1 MSENINKKSV
11 NVLVVAN
18 SKRVDA
24 WLQPLNG
31 VAQGNITTIVSGGVR
46 YHFTQS
52 LDLDKA
58 LKLLPMLRSDV
69 IIVDRGDRREIEGFI
84 RKVRKFEKDR
94 HSGIVICSSAAY
106 NGQEAVG
113 VLDAGADEYICRET
127 SSSEILARI
136 KSLFRTKSVA
146 DELRRANYKL
156 ERLSLTDELTGLHN
170 MRSFDGEFETMIT
183 RTRERCSK
191 GLGVLMLDLDHFKF
205 VNDSSN
211 HLVGS
216 YVISE
221 VGRLIRESSILPKNS
236 VPARF
241 GGDEYVIACHVN
253 SFSELE
259 AIAKK
264 LKDLIAKTVFRKDGY
279 VIQVSTCIGFCW
291 VPEGFNGTKDSPIKT
306 ADLMLYESKKCGRN
320 LVTGKSLGN
329 TVDFDHVGRPHLING
344 QSSSNHHRISRIH
357 NF

>member
-1 MSENINKKSV
+1 MLGNINKKSV
-11 NVLVVAN
+11 NVLVVAT
-18 SKRVDA
+18 SKRFDA
-24 WLQPLNG
+24 WLRPLNT
-31 VAQGNITTIVSGGVR
+31 VTQGNITTVAAEGVR

-52 LDLDKA
+52 SNLDKA

-69 IIVDRGDRREIEGFI
+69 IIIGCGDRQDIEGFI
-84 RKVRKFEKDR
+84 RRVRKLEKDR
-94 HSGIVICSSAAY
+94 HSGIVVCSSLSY
-106 NGQEAVG
+106 DDKEAVT
-113 VLDAGADEYICRET
+113 VLNAGADEYVSRDI

-136 KSLFRTKSVA
+136 KSLFRTKSAA

-170 MRSFDGEFETMIT
+170 MRSFEAEFELMIT
-183 RTRERCSK
+183 RIRDGSSK

-221 VGRLIRESSILPKNS
+221 VGSLIRESNILPKGS

-241 GGDEYVIACHVN
+241 GGDEYIIACPVD
-253 SFSELE
+253 SFSELGE
-259 AIAKK
+259 IAKK

-279 VIQVSTCIGFCW
+279 VIQVSTCVGFCW
-291 VPEGFNGTKDSPIKT
+291 VAEGFSGAKDSPIKT
-306 ADLMLYESKKCGRN
+306 ADLMLYQSKKHGRN
-320 LVTGKSLGN
+320 LATGQRLGDA
-329 TVDFDHVGRPHLING
+329 VDLDHVGRPHLIDG
-344 QSSSNHHRISRIH
+344 QASGNHHRISRIH